1 VAERKTNSTE
11 YFNRTL
17 APVSTIS
24 FTKQLERKES
34 VMSDKTVFVF
44 IGTYANV
51 DYAQQDY
58 EAVQELHRAGV
69 IGTYDVAVVEKDPEG
84 KVHVHKHEKP
94 TQHGAWTGIA
104 VGALVGILF
113 PPSIIGSAAVG
124 GVAGGLI
131 GHFWRGMSRG
141 DMKELGETLDEGQA
155 ALVVVGRSELEKKLE
170 KAMAH
175 AQKQIEKQLKV
186 DQKELE
192 KELEAASKQAQ

>member
-1 VAERKTNSTE
+1 
-11 YFNRTL
+11 
-17 APVSTIS
+17 
-24 FTKQLERKES
+24 
-34 VMSDKTVFVF
+34 MSDKTVFVF
-44 IGTYANV
+44 IGTYADV

-58 EAVQELHRAGV
+58 EAVKELHRAGV
-69 IGTYDVAVVEKDPEG
+69 IGTYDVAIVEKDPEG

-192 KELEAASKQAQ
+192 KELEAASKEAQ

>member
-1 VAERKTNSTE
+1 MAERKTISIE
-11 YFNRTL
+11 YFNRAL
-17 APVSTIS
+17 ATVLTMP
-24 FTKQLERKES
+24 FTKRLERKES

-44 IGTYANV
+44 IGTYADV

-58 EAVQELHRAGV
+58 EAVKELHRAGV
-69 IGTYDVAVVEKDPEG
+69 IGTYDVAIVEKDPEG

-192 KELEAASKQAQ
+192 KELEAASKEAQ